1 MELYYV
7 PLSTF
12 WSVMLGSHNDV
23 HYSRRPVIKSLPEP
37 SFNSSRIK
45 SLKTNDF
52 PDSKY
57 IKVLP
62 HQTPLP
68 PIPPY
73 LTPPSSPSSCHEH
86 IHQQVFQ
93 DSSASKFITGN
104 RDDYKICY
112 PYFEYSGENFDFI
125 YDDSFSRYVSKKLL
139 PVHAWYCLNK
149 TLKPKDALNQTIN
162 LALRTVPPTL
172 LTKSLASPREG
183 IMPSSVLSF
192 IEQLGKNVF
201 DKVFEN
207 SWNTKYYQK
216 FNPIYKSLNPNRTYN
231 LHRKWDAKS
240 LENLMIVPK
249 SLEEE
254 EDLFSKN
261 TKNRKRRH
269 TEDLYEMSKK
279 SILGS
284 KPASHTYEEGSH
296 STKNLTDKERKDAW
310 EGGKIDYLGADAF
323 ENIQKHIESQVQ
335 NINMNAYKA
344 SGKNDKNNSHVILT
358 GYNDNNTIKNYQVKG
373 EGLVRKGKENLGRGR
388 LNGVAH
394 PVNNF
399 PPSHS
404 FYSTDSL
411 SDTTQPT
418 MKNLKNSS
426 DLENKYN
433 NYDVYINNTSPTLT
447 QKHLLPVNKLFITH
461 NDSDEKAIN
470 NNNEGIHDNV
480 NFKNISSLIFFK
492 ITPIFKNVGLKKI
505 PILDAR
511 NNQMNIL
518 SSNEINDKNDH
529 YIKFYDAYYPNNNGA
544 KPDDPKMNKYTST
557 TKIISE
563 SGNDI
568 LDNIQIIQPD
578 CTKHIKPTDC
588 NVSSIHPK
596 FSNIK
601 VTSFGYD
608 DHPESVTTYQVPLRP
623 NAILNHEYNIKDD
636 RTLLTDEKEGKS
648 YKEYT
653 SPHYNYESLIE
664 RQKLYETDVRRERE
678 THKTMSQIELEKRSE
693 RDKLTVV
700 TLSVTIRDKQ
710 GQPVTTKTISLDPIP
725 CQPPPSIASFITN
738 PHIISDKSYVRT
750 RYTTL
755 QPNVNIS
762 GRSEYRSI
770 VELPQSSR
778 QIKLQ
783 TETFPL
789 SLPKIPDDHHQ

>member
-1 MELYYV
+1 MGKVRDQAYV
-7 PLSTF
+7 TLA
-12 WSVMLGSHNDV
+12 
-23 HYSRRPVIKSLPEP
+23 
-37 SFNSSRIK
+37 
-45 SLKTNDF
+45 TNDA
-52 PDSKY
+52 Y
-57 IKVLP
+57 ALGAMVLGCSLRNVNTNRELAVII
-62 HQTPLP
+62 TPMVTQSMRNHLNSLFD
-68 PIPPY
+68 Y
-73 LTPPSSPSSCHEH
+73 VTCVDVLES
-86 IHQQVFQ
+86 
-93 DSSASKFITGN
+93 
-104 RDDYKICY
+104 RD
-112 PYFEYSGENFDFI
+112 E
-125 YDDSFSRYVSKKLL
+125 
-139 PVHAWYCLNK
+139 A
-149 TLKPKDALNQTIN
+149 N
-162 LALRTVPPTL
+162 LALIRRPELGVTFTKINCWKLTQYKKCVFLDSDCLVIQNCDELFEKEELSAAPDIGWPDCFNSGVFVYTPSENTYKAL
-172 LTKSLASPREG
+172 LDTAITQGSFDGGDQGLLNAFFSSWATKDISKH
-183 IMPSSVLSF
+183 LSF
-192 IEQLGKNVF
+192 IYNMASSATYSYLSAYKRFMKDVKIIHFLGSIKPWNCSYDYSTGQVSTSGRLYRAEHLQIWWDIYMKNIHSML
-201 DKVFEN
+201 DP
-207 SWNTKYYQK
+207 KY
-216 FNPIYKSLNPNRTYN
+216 
-231 LHRKWDAKS
+231 
-240 LENLMIVPK
+240 
-249 SLEEE
+249 
-254 EDLFSKN
+254 
-261 TKNRKRRH
+261 
-269 TEDLYEMSKK
+269 K